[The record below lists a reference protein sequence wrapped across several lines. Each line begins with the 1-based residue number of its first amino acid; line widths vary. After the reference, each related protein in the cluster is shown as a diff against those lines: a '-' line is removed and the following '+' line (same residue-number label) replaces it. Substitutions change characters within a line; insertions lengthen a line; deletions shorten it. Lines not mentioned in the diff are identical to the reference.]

1 MLKKKINAVALLSMS
16 VLLTACFGGSSGG
29 SGGGSGGG
37 GSSLNSTFIDAPVY
51 GLTVEI
57 DGGEQ
62 KTDASGKFS
71 CPSGKQ
77 ASFSIGGLLLNSA
90 PVDCGSVVF
99 VDQLGAGWEKAAYI
113 LQALSTVDPASGKI
127 DVSSFSGDLSGISLS
142 TASVSDINTE
152 IAADIQPHA
161 PVDFNAAKA
170 HAVASKI
177 EAEPLAK
184 FAGKTL
190 TATDSSGETISFG
203 TVDFT
208 GSVYDVA
215 HAWNGGMSCGEKV
228 VFKKNGTLTISA
240 VNLSACIAEDSGYE
254 DNWTTDFKI
263 VNDCLVVDG
272 GYVTY
277 CE

>member
-1 MLKKKINAVALLSMS
+1 MLKKKVNAVALLSMS

-29 SGGGSGGG
+29 SGGG

-51 GLTVEI
+51 GLTVSI
-57 DGGEQ
+57 DGVEQ
-62 KTDASGKFS
+62 KTNESGKFS

-77 ASFSIGGLLLNSA
+77 ASFSIGGLPLNSA

-99 VDQLGAGWEKAAYI
+99 VDQLGADWEKAAYI
-113 LQALSTVDPASGKI
+113 LQALSVVDPASGKI

-190 TATDSSGETISFG
+190 TDADSGEQIEFG
-203 TVDFT
+203 AADFT
-208 GSVYDVA
+208 GSVYGVP
-215 HAWNGGMSCGEKV
+215 HAWNGGMNCSEKV

-240 VNLSACIAEDSGYE
+240 VDLSACIAEDDEYE